1 MVNKNVVREGHT
13 KEIGKE
19 LNYLFITQW
28 LMVDDFPSNNA
39 FLGLRLE
46 ESIRKSGIAV
56 INGLVC

>member
-19 LNYLFITQW
+19 LNYLFITPW
-28 LMVDDFPSNNA
+28 LMVNDFPSNNT
-39 FLGLRLE
+39 FLELRLE
-46 ESIRKSGIAV
+46 ERIRKFGIAA